1 MWIRNGNV
9 CWNVPVLKPG
19 REEQNLIIWYDKFNL
34 ENVNGEVWP
43 MEQTMFT
50 NEVILSWLHY
60 FAQNVD
66 INLAKVKMLDVTGKN
81 KNLIPTVMGN
91 RAVLVF
97 TDAGHPDI
105 FYEMWNAELGDCDIW
120 YNEGSEPCGE
130 MKHDKLRDMIH
141 RGINASAAMLILNP
155 NAATNYH
162 IGMENSRFS
171 CGSVHYV
178 CREVRAIIMS
188 KLNLGDQD
196 NVCIISGE
204 SIAVEAALMAPE
216 GTIIAVEYDRRDHNT
231 MKCNV
236 EKFGLNNV
244 IIVDSLE
251 NGILQELPVP
261 NLAFIVASPRMDSEI
276 KSLLAV
282 NPAMEF
288 VIYTLDFEILTSLP
302 ALLEANGLE
311 RTEAIHIAVSR
322 VNSKKMVEPFPAPWL
337 ISARPVTP

>member
-1 MWIRNGNV
+1 
-9 CWNVPVLKPG
+9 
-19 REEQNLIIWYDKFNL
+19 
-34 ENVNGEVWP
+34 
-43 MEQTMFT
+43 MEQTLFT
-50 NEVILSWLHY
+50 NEVILSWLQY
-60 FAQNVD
+60 FSQNVP
-66 INLAKVKMLDVTGKN
+66 INLAKLKMLDITGKN

-105 FYEMWNAELGDCDIW
+105 FYDMWTAELGDCDIW
-120 YNEGSEPCGE
+120 YNEGSDASGPI
-130 MKHDKLRDMIH
+130 KHDKVSDMIN

-162 IGMENSRFS
+162 IGMENSRFA
-171 CGSVHYV
+171 CGSVQYV

-196 NVCIISGE
+196 NICIISGE
-204 SIAVEAALMAPE
+204 SIAVEAAIIAAE
-216 GTIIAVEYDRRDHNT
+216 GSVIAVEYDRRDRDT

-244 IIVDSLE
+244 SIIESLE
-251 NGILQELPVP
+251 DDILDRLPRP
-261 NLAFIVASPRMDSEI
+261 NIAFIVASPRLSSEI
-276 KSLLAV
+276 KRLLAI
-282 NPAMEF
+282 NPAMDF
-288 VIYTLDFEILTSLP
+288 VIYTLDFEILNSLP
-302 ALLEANGLE
+302 ALFRETGLQ

-337 ISARPVTP
+337 ISARAVQG